1 MFIPRMLVMYE
12 GLQKL
17 SKEKIVANCQVIH
30 KAQVPGGPF
39 YNRITSDF
47 NPFID
52 IRGQGFNLSLYNPQF
67 FIDYSGIK
75 ITGTIPQHYE
85 PSMGWISIHQEVLLI
100 PSMMVWDAQGGKDR
114 DKKAGIKRDKK
125 TS

>member
-1 MFIPRMLVMYE
+1 MFVPRMIVMYD
-12 GLQKL
+12 GLKRLDQ
-17 SKEKIVANCQVIH
+17 EKIVANCQVLH

-39 YNRITSDF
+39 YNGVTSGF
-47 NPFID
+47 KPFID
-52 IRGQGFNLSLYNPQF
+52 ISGEGFGLNLYNPQF

-75 ITGTIPQHYE
+75 ITGTIPQHFE
-85 PSMGWISIHQEVLLI
+85 PNIGWIEIHQEVLLI

-125 TS
+125 VS